1 MWWSER
7 RWRMQA
13 WLLLV
18 LASGLNAGCGF
29 HLRGDLNYPPA
40 LAVTYIQA
48 DDHYTPFYRKLK
60 ATLRDGGLRVTSN
73 PAEAGGVIRILHD
86 ETSQRVLSV
95 SARNTPVEYE
105 VYYILRYAV
114 DMGGREVLPEQQ
126 LTLSRSYNYD
136 ETAVLGKRA
145 EADELRDSLA
155 ADMVG
160 SVTRRLSLLR

>member
-18 LASGLNAGCGF
+18 LASGLDAGCGF

-40 LAVTYIQA
+40 LAVTYIEA
-48 DDHYTPFYRKLK
+48 GDHYTPFYRKLK
-60 ATLRDGGLRVTSN
+60 AALRDGGLRVTSD

-105 VYYILRYAV
+105 VYYVLRYAV

>member
-7 RWRMQA
+7 RWRTQA

-40 LAVTYIQA
+40 LAVTYIEA
-48 DDHYTPFYRKLK
+48 DDHYSPFYRKLK
-60 ATLRDGGLRVTSN
+60 AVLRDGGLRVTTN

-105 VYYILRYAV
+105 VYYILKYAV
-114 DMGGREVLPEQQ
+114 DMGGREVLPPQQ

-160 SVTRRLSLLR
+160 SVTRRLSLLQ